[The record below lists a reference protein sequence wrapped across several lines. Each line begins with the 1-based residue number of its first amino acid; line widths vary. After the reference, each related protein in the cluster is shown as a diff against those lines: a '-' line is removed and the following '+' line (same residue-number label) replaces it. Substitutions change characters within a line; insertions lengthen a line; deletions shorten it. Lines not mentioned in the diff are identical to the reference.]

1 MQLPEEITQLLKE
14 KVISMGFSHCGISKI
29 SSLDEDTDHLKG
41 WLASGMN
48 GEMSFMEN
56 YIDKRNDPEK
66 LVDNAKSVI
75 SVLLSYDNTEIKDMS
90 GLKLSKYSHGTDYHF
105 VIKEKLNNISSYL
118 KSVSGSEN
126 IRVFVDSAPVFEK
139 KWAQNSGLGW
149 IGKNTCLINKKSGSF
164 FFIGEIISDIEFEYD
179 SPEKDHCGSCSKCIE
194 SCPTSALTE
203 AYRLDARR
211 CISYQTIENKG
222 DLPAKLKNKFENYIF
237 GCDIC
242 QDVCP
247 YNRFAVPHAI
257 PEFNPSESL
266 MNFRKKDWLSLTE
279 ADFDR
284 IFAASPLKRLG
295 YDRLMR
301 NIRAAA
307 H

>member
-242 QDVCP
+242 QKVCP
-247 YNRFAVPHAI
+247 WNKFSEITREH
-257 PEFNPSESL
+257 EFLNSVFTDETNNIDFQKLTNSEFKRMFKNSVL
-266 MNFRKKDWLSLTE
+266 QRAGFKK
-279 ADFDR
+279 
-284 IFAASPLKRLG
+284 IK
-295 YDRLMR
+295 R
-301 NIRAAA
+301 NIDFIIN
-307 H
+307 